1 MDLYNKIIQM
11 QKQNQTKRKR
21 YYNYESDSSNYE
33 DNEDTTDYVD
43 ERPRKKI
50 NKKKSHRK
58 KLC

>member
-1 MDLYNKIIQM
+1 MIQM